1 MATMATTS
9 VSVDVA
15 SSKTPRTALDH
26 KIDGTLHV
34 LHSSSNMG
42 AVSTLI
48 KSVSSSLIDGER
60 SSHRRRKEMHDELMK
75 PAAVNDILMND
86 IKKGT
91 QKSAPIGNLSY
102 VDRRLRTHEKRKAQL
117 EGRYD
122 EALARHAEPRLSPM
136 ARNKRI
142 PVFVES
148 PVDCCIVYTGH

>member
-1 MATMATTS
+1 MSCFRSSHFLDLLICRCFDCMATMATTS

-75 PAAVNDILMND
+75 AAAVNDILMND
-86 IKKGT
+86 IKKGN
-91 QKSAPIGNLSY
+91 P
-102 VDRRLRTHEKRKAQL
+102 EKVL
-117 EGRYD
+117 P
-122 EALARHAEPRLSPM
+122 LATSPM
-136 ARNKRI
+136 LI
-142 PVFVES
+142 VVFVLTRSEK
-148 PVDCCIVYTGH
+148 HN